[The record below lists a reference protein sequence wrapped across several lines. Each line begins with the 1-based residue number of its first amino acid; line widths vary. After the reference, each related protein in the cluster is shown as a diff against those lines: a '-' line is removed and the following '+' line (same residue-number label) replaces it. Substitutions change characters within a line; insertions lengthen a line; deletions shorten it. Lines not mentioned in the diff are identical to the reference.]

1 MTKSDYKKWV
11 DDNFTFLA
19 ISDAY
24 SLIDYI
30 FEKGFEAKTCDGCE
44 FALYDE
50 ETNEYEYYH
59 KSETCKGCI
68 RGGHEDFYK
77 IKESE

>member
-30 FEKGFEAKTCDGCE
+30 FEKGFEAKTCDGCQ
-44 FALYDE
+44 
-50 ETNEYEYYH
+50 YESNDKNCYRFND
-59 KSETCKGCI
+59 CI
-68 RGGHEDFYK
+68 RDNIRYNHIDRFAPK
-77 IKESE
+77 TII